1 MYIYIHKDLFG
12 RNVSVSIVFFF
23 SAAWNHQ
30 ISGCFFNDR
39 RFKRNWSLRTETT
52 RPLLVFRLVYE
63 STFMTISIENVR
75 TPPWEKTN
83 VYDLLQYL
91 CGSCW
96 DITWNYIASS
106 IRFFLKKRWPFS
118 WHHSKSFSIAP
129 LWTLLKLSAGWPERT
144 MILTATWWNYHQRW
158 MDWKGAVETCVERGR
173 FTLGT
178 WNLRTEVF
186 VWKEHPLPTFIFA
199 F

>member
-83 VYDLLQYL
+83 VYESLTVSLWKLLRHYL
-91 CGSCW
+91 ELHS
-96 DITWNYIASS
+96 
-106 IRFFLKKRWPFS
+106 LKHQIFS
-118 WHHSKSFSIAP
+118 
-129 LWTLLKLSAGWPERT
+129 
-144 MILTATWWNYHQRW
+144 
-158 MDWKGAVETCVERGR
+158 
-173 FTLGT
+173 
-178 WNLRTEVF
+178 
-186 VWKEHPLPTFIFA
+186 
-199 F
+199 

>member
-1 MYIYIHKDLFG
+1 MES
-12 RNVSVSIVFFF
+12 RNIRM
-23 SAAWNHQ
+23 
-30 ISGCFFNDR
+30 FFNDR

-52 RPLLVFRLVYE
+52 RPLVAFRLVYE

-75 TPPWEKTN
+75 TPPWAKTN
-83 VYDLLQYL
+83 VYESLTVSLWKLLRHYL
-91 CGSCW
+91 ELHSLKHQ
-96 DITWNYIASS
+96 IFS
-106 IRFFLKKRWPFS
+106 LKKVTFS

-129 LWTLLKLSAGWPERT
+129 FGHCSSLALVGQKEPWSSPQLGEMTITDEGIEGSGNAVCGTRAFYAGIP
-144 MILTATWWNYHQRW
+144 
-158 MDWKGAVETCVERGR
+158 
-173 FTLGT
+173 